1 MSLLLSVARLY
12 LALCILITQF
22 NVCISVR
29 LNVVSDTYLCTCFVF
44 PLYNMLPLGEFYNNC
59 YTTNL
64 TVINLLLRKASENA
78 IIRLINHNSA
88 IQLYCYVHIDFP
100 LSLQREVVKYSIL
113 LDGTK

>member
-1 MSLLLSVARLY
+1 MCDY
-12 LALCILITQF
+12 
-22 NVCISVR
+22 
-29 LNVVSDTYLCTCFVF
+29 VVSDTYLCACLFF
-44 PLYNMLPLGEFYNNC
+44 LSLPPLGEFYNNNNNNC
-59 YTTNL
+59 NTTNR

-88 IQLYCYVHIDFP
+88 IRLYCYVHIDFP